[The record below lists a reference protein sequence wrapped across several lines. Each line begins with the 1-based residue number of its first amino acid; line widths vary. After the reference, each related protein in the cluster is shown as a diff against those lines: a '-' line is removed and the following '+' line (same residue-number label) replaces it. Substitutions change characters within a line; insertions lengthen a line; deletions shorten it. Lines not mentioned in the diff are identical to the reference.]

1 MLRSQVIPLKR
12 SMEPEARNATIL
24 SDVTPEDPQFLHAL
38 LCQLGLPRRPTQERV
53 FERTSGKASLMVEAG
68 RWFTGSTWE
77 PQPLPYGTRPR
88 LVLIN
93 ICSEAVRT
101 KSPVV
106 DIGESVRAFL
116 RRLGIDCGGQS
127 MANFKR
133 QMIALSCCR
142 LQLGY
147 VAAGRVGQI
156 DSKPV
161 SRFEAWLSDEDGQR
175 GLWPGE
181 LELSQPFFE
190 SLMSHAVPLDGEAI
204 GKLQHSALALDVYSW
219 LAHRLCRVESNA
231 GQVLSWAAL
240 KGQFGQ
246 EFAETKEFRRTFLEA
261 LKKAHEVY
269 RDARLDVVRGG
280 LRLLPSP
287 PPCRKERSVVAL
299 PAPAKTIE
307 PRPKPVAK
315 AKEEGAEK
323 PPVRVD
329 ALVSSRAMEQV
340 SEIAPGWDKY
350 YLEAAYKDWV
360 LGLGEMPRNADA
372 AFLGWVR
379 KFTKGKAP

>member
-1 MLRSQVIPLKR
+1 MGT
-12 SMEPEARNATIL
+12 ATPAL
-24 SDVTPEDPQFLHAL
+24 WHASPPRAHQYL
-38 LCQLGLPRRPTQERV
+38 FGGRAHEIPRRRYRRQRARV
-53 FERTSGKASLMVEAG
+53 SATARH
-68 RWFTGSTWE
+68 R
-77 PQPLPYGTRPR
+77 
-88 LVLIN
+88 
-93 ICSEAVRT
+93 
-101 KSPVV
+101 
-106 DIGESVRAFL
+106 L
-116 RRLGIDCGGQS
+116 RRAEHGEFQAPDGRVG
-127 MANFKR
+127 
-133 QMIALSCCR
+133 CCR

-147 VAAGRVGQI
+147 VTAGKVGQI

-219 LAHRLCRVESNA
+219 LAHRLYRVESNA

-246 EFAETKEFRRTFLEA
+246 EFHETKEFRRTFLEA
-261 LKKAHEVY
+261 LGKAHEVY
-269 RDARLDVVRGG
+269 RDARLEVVRGG

-287 PPCRKERSVVAL
+287 PPCRRERSVVAL
-299 PAPAKTIE
+299 PSPA
-307 PRPKPVAK
+307 RMAAQNPKLAAK
-315 AKEEGAEK
+315 VKEETGAK
-323 PPVRVD
+323 RAVRVD
-329 ALVSSRAMEQV
+329 ALVSLRALERV
-340 SEIAPGWDKY
+340 GDIAPGWDKY

-360 LGLGEMPRNADA
+360 AGLGEMPRDADA

>member
-1 MLRSQVIPLKR
+1 
-12 SMEPEARNATIL
+12 MEPESRNATIL
-24 SDVTPEDPQFLHAL
+24 PDVTPEDPQFLHAL

-53 FERTSGKASLMVEAG
+53 FERTSGKASLIVEAG
-68 RWFTGSTWE
+68 RWFTGSAWE

-147 VAAGRVGQI
+147 VAGGKVGQI

-204 GKLQHSALALDVYSW
+204 GRLQHSALALDVYSW
-219 LAHRLCRVESNA
+219 LANRLCRVESNA
-231 GQVLSWAAL
+231 GQVLSWSAL

-261 LKKAHEVY
+261 LKKAQEVY

-287 PPCRKERSVVAL
+287 PPCRKERSVIAL
-299 PAPAKTIE
+299 PTPVKTIE
-307 PRPKPVAK
+307 QRPKPAAK
-315 AKEEGAEK
+315 PKEEGAAK
-323 PPVRVD
+323 PAVRVD
-329 ALVSSRAMEQV
+329 ALVSLRAMEQV

-360 LGLGEMPRNADA
+360 VSLGEMPRNADA

>member
-1 MLRSQVIPLKR
+1 MLRPDVIPLKR
-12 SMEPEARNATIL
+12 SMKPVARNATIL
-24 SDVTPEDPQFLHAL
+24 PDVTPDDPQFLHAL

-53 FERTSGKASLMVEAG
+53 FERTSGRASLIVEAG
-68 RWFTGSTWE
+68 RWFTGSQWE

-147 VAAGRVGQI
+147 VTGGKVGQI

-161 SRFEAWLSDEDGQR
+161 SRFEAWLSDEEGQR

-181 LELSQPFFE
+181 LELSGPFFE

-231 GQVLSWAAL
+231 GQVLSWTAL

-269 RDARLDVVRGG
+269 RDARLEVVRGG

-287 PPCRKERSVVAL
+287 PPCRKERSVIAL
-299 PAPAKTIE
+299 AAPAKKTIE
-307 PRPKPVAK
+307 QKPKPTAK
-315 AKEEGAEK
+315 AEEGAGTQA
-323 PPVRVD
+323 VRVE

-350 YLEAAYKDWV
+350 YLEATYKDWV
-360 LGLGEMPRNADA
+360 VKLDEMPRNADA

-379 KFTKGKAP
+379 KFTKGKTF